1 MTGVTYLYNT
11 HGISFAMKWVPR
23 EKKKRSVWTGNKVII
38 NMILATTF
46 YELQERFLGE
56 LG

>member
-1 MTGVTYLYNT
+1 
-11 HGISFAMKWVPR
+11 MKWVPR

-38 NMILATTF
+38 NVILATTF